1 MSWITI
7 DEARENL
14 RLWLE
19 AERAVAIK
27 GQSYRI
33 GTRSLT
39 SVNLSEIAARIK
51 YWRGQVEE
59 LEAAASGAN
68 MGGVRIFRAVPRD
81 F

>member
-1 MSWITI
+1 MAWITI

-19 AERAVAIK
+19 AERAVAVK

-39 SVNLSEIAARIK
+39 SVNLSEISDRIK
-51 YWRGQVEE
+51 FWRGQVEE
-59 LEAAASGAN
+59 LEAQEAGAN
-68 MGGVRIFRAVPRD
+68 SGSIRVFRAVPRD

>member
-1 MSWITI
+1 MSWITL

-19 AERAVAIK
+19 AEREVAIK

-39 SVNLSEIAARIK
+39 AVNLSEIANRIK
-51 YWRGQVEE
+51 FWRGQVEE
-59 LEAAASGAN
+59 LEAQEAGASA
-68 MGGVRIFRAVPRD
+68 GGIKIFRAVPRD